1 MRKIVLA
8 QIAGRERIKTAV
20 WPGLAPNEHL
30 TCDPEMLFVCYVEGG
45 LGQEYLKSLKDSAPN
60 V

>member
-1 MRKIVLA
+1 MVEIVLA
-8 QIAGRERIKTAV
+8 QITGREGVKTAI

-30 TCDPEMLFVCYVEGG
+30 TCDPEMLFVCYIEAG
-45 LGQEYLKSLKDSAPN
+45 LGQESFRSLKDSAPN